1 MAKREVFLNPTV
13 KEVDFE
19 VRFPNLFYI
28 ETKIGDLQIKIMGKF
43 PESKLIYQHQLM
55 FADTGPEGKIKPPP
69 DLPNSEA
76 VGKIWNFK
84 SGTGIEVNIKNNSLS
99 IHSLRH
105 KTYDDPSSEE
115 KFRDI
120 IEFVVSNFIEVT
132 SIPIIKRIGLRYIDE
147 CPIVQKDNDTFKQW
161 YNTTFPLSRFDISDA
176 RDMTF
181 GTTVRKDKYF
191 LRFFEAL
198 VKKNEK
204 YILNLDFDGFAE
216 EINPTEYLKVTD
228 ELHKI
233 ISNEYFLVAKGPLLE
248 FMRHPKEK

>member
-1 MAKREVFLNPTV
+1 MAKREVFPNPTV
-13 KEVDFE
+13 KEVHFE
-19 VRFPNLFYI
+19 IRFPNLFYI
-28 ETKIGDLQIKIMGKF
+28 ETKIGDLQVKIMGKF

-55 FADTGPEGKIKPPP
+55 FADTGLEGKIKPPA

-84 SGTGIEVNIKNNSLS
+84 SGTGIEVNVKNNSLA

-120 IEFVVSNFIEVT
+120 IEFVVSNFIAVT

-147 CPIVQKDNDTFKQW
+147 CPIVQTNNDDLKKW
-161 YNTTFPLSRFDISDA
+161 YNTTFPLDRFNISYA
-176 RDMTF
+176 RDMSF
-181 GTTVRKDKYF
+181 GATVQKDNYF
-191 LRFFEAL
+191 LRFIETL
-198 VKKNEK
+198 VRKKEK
-204 YILNLDFDGFAE
+204 SILNLDFDGFAE
-216 EINPTEYLKVTD
+216 EINPTDYLKVAD

-233 ISNEYFLVAKGPLLE
+233 ISDEYFLVAKEPLLE
-248 FMRHPKEK
+248 FMRHPQEQ